1 MADLHIAWAALLLRT
16 LARSGVRDVVVSPGS
31 RSTPLALAA
40 HDSPDLRVRFLLDE
54 RTAAFFA
61 LGQARVTGRP
71 TALVCTSGT
80 AAAHYFPAVI
90 EASMSAVPLLAITAD
105 RPWELQNTGASQTI
119 DQTRL
124 FGDFARAY
132 FALGA
137 PEPTDAAL
145 RALVRTAAQA
155 VARATGPL
163 AGPVQINAPFR
174 KPLEPSA
181 ADAGDMAVSDAA
193 RAPTPDL
200 AARRPTTPRAA
211 VAGGTTAP
219 DAARAPTPD
228 HPSWLATWDLL
239 MGSGPTRSIVPTGFL
254 DPAAFEEC
262 ARLIARAERGLLVC
276 GPAPAHGD
284 LAAHRREI
292 LALARLTGFPILAE
306 ATSQVRFGL
315 AASPPPRAT
324 TGRSAQDVSNP
335 DSPALISCF
344 DALLRSPALR
354 ARLVPDVILEIG
366 APPTSAGYAQ
376 LLAEHPRCPRFVL
389 ASPGWTDP
397 TSTATSI
404 LHADVAAFRAALR
417 VHLTGLP
424 EGRGAAWSRA
434 FASMDARALAALED
448 TLSAP
453 EATTIPRDPSADR
466 AHSPARPPPGD
477 AAPTPHALSLSTG
490 PHAAPDPGAHC
501 TLSEAAVAR
510 AVIEACPPDSILVL
524 GNSSPVRDIDA
535 YCPASARPLRVLHQ
549 RGASGID
556 GLVSG
561 AAGAL
566 AASAAPVTLLLG
578 DLSFLH
584 DLGGL
589 AAARSATT
597 SPPGDCLSPLVIVV
611 VNNGGGRIF
620 EQLPIARAI
629 DTATF
634 ERCFAT
640 PEPLDLA
647 AAARAFGLPFERAE
661 TPESLALAL
670 GRAHAAP
677 AATLIEAVVP
687 PHGGAARLRD
697 LWSRTAR
704 IPSPPRDSES
714 SKPPDKS
721 RKDAPS

>member
-1 MADLHIAWAALLLRT
+1 MITADLHIAWARLLFRT
-16 LARSGVRDVVVSPGS
+16 LARAGVRDVVVSPGS

-124 FGDFARAY
+124 FGSYARGY

-181 ADAGDMAVSDAA
+181 
-193 RAPTPDL
+193 PTPEQ
-200 AARRPTTPRAA
+200 PPW
-211 VAGGTTAP
+211 
-219 DAARAPTPD
+219 
-228 HPSWLATWDLL
+228 HATWDLL
-239 MGSGPTRSIVPTGFL
+239 MHSGPTRSIVPTGFL

-284 LAAHRREI
+284 LDAHRREI

-315 AASPPPRAT
+315 VAAPGPHAT
-324 TGRSAQDVSNP
+324 TRNTQLVSHS
-335 DSPALISCF
+335 DTPALISCF
-344 DALLRSPALR
+344 DALLRSPAFR
-354 ARLVPDVILEIG
+354 ARMSPDVILEIG

-376 LLAEHPRCPRFVL
+376 LLADHPRCPRFVL

-434 FASMDARALAALED
+434 FASMDARALTALED
-448 TLSAP
+448 TLSPP
-453 EATTIPRDPSADR
+453 EAVAIPRDPSADR
-466 AHSPARPPPGD
+466 AHTPALSPPGD
-477 AAPTPHALSLSTG
+477 AAPTPRALSASTG
-490 PHAAPDPGAHC
+490 PQAAPEPGAHRP
-501 TLSEAAVAR
+501 LSEADVAR
-510 AVIEACPPDSILVL
+510 AVIEACPPDSALVL

-535 YCPASARPLRVLHQ
+535 YCPASPKPLRVLHQ

-629 DTATF
+629 DAATF

-647 AAARAFGLPFERAE
+647 AAARAFGLPFERAD

-670 GRAHAAP
+670 SRAHAAP
-677 AATLIEAVVP
+677 TATLIEAVVP

-697 LWSRTAR
+697 LWSRTDR
-704 IPSPPRDSES
+704 IPPPSRDSEINKTS
-714 SKPPDKS
+714 DKS
-721 RKDAPS
+721 RKDALS